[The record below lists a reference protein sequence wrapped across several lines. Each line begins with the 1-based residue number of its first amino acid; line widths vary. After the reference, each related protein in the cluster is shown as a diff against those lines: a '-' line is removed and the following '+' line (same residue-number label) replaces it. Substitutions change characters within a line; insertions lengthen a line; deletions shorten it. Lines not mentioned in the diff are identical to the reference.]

1 MLKGTIKA
9 EIVYAEKMR
18 GMKSLQREEEIV
30 GITALHLGRE
40 QNLSVLMGK
49 LKSHFMP
56 YTCLSKSTKC
66 KLSQ

>member
-9 EIVYAEKMR
+9 EIVHAEKMR
-18 GMKSLQREEEIV
+18 GMKSLQREEEMI
-30 GITALHLGRE
+30 GITALHLERE

-49 LKSHFMP
+49 LRS
-56 YTCLSKSTKC
+56 LSKSTKC